1 MCIHVMTVLSCLK
14 YLISIFCV
22 SDDTEVER
30 DVEAVVG
37 KNSFIVFEGLTCRFV
52 SNMKI

>member
-1 MCIHVMTVLSCLK
+1 MRWQCYRVLSTLF
-14 YLISIFCV
+14 LFFFV
-22 SDDTEVER
+22 SDDTEVKT